1 MLDAEPL
8 EQAPSLFQRLI
19 EKGSAVE
26 VQQVEDH
33 QDHRHLAAQ
42 LGRDLLSPE
51 PALELEETQ
60 HVSIPVGEDLAV
72 EEDGMPESW
81 RALSQLGERAS
92 RLFQVAREQLDPT
105 IVTMELA
112 ADAVVLL
119 LGPHL
124 VRAHALESFGGGLD
138 RAREH
143 ETDGL
148 EQRHRARLQPAVLDS
163 YSRLADVSRDEVD
176 ALHLGDGYA
185 ERLGDGGLNEALAQA
200 DAHLARDDLDHEPRR
215 FRMKTA
221 QELLERRGL
230 GRPAGCAA

>member
-1 MLDAEPL
+1 MLDAEPF
-8 EQAPSLFQRLI
+8 EQAASLLQRLI

-33 QDHRHLAAQ
+33 QDHGHLAAQ

-60 HVSIPVGEDLAV
+60 HVSIPMGEDLAV
-72 EEDGMPESW
+72 EEDGMPQSL
-81 RALSQLGERAS
+81 RALSQLGERAR

-138 RAREH
+138 
-143 ETDGL
+143 
-148 EQRHRARLQPAVLDS
+148 Q
-163 YSRLADVSRDEVD
+163 
-176 ALHLGDGYA
+176 
-185 ERLGDGGLNEALAQA
+185 ALAQA
-200 DAHLARDDLDHEPRR
+200 DAHLARDDLDHEARGL
-215 FRMKTA
+215 RMKA
-221 QELLERRGL
+221 AHYLFERRGL
-230 GRPAGCAA
+230 GRPAGGADRL

>member
-19 EKGSAVE
+19 QKGSAVE

-33 QDHRHLAAQ
+33 QDHGHLAAQ
-42 LGRDLLSPE
+42 LGRDLLSPQ

-60 HVSIPVGEDLAV
+60 HVTISMSQDLAV
-72 EEDGMPESW
+72 EKDGMAETG
-81 RALSQLGERAS
+81 RALGQLGERTR
-92 RLFQVAREQLDPT
+92 RLFQVAREELDST
-105 IVTMELA
+105 IGMMELA
-112 ADAVVLL
+112 TDAVVFL

-200 DAHLARDDLDHEPRR
+200 DAHLARDDLDHEARR
-215 FRMKTA
+215 FRMKAA
-221 QELLERRGL
+221 QQVFERR
-230 GRPAGCAA
+230 